1 MMYLMKFVLFFIL
14 FTEIVVSNP
23 TKPNLCVNCKFF
35 TKDFFTM
42 NKFGKCAV
50 FPKEDQD
57 DDNRY
62 LLVDGTKTNNKQ
74 EYNFCTTARKF
85 ERMCGQEG
93 KFYEKK

>member
-1 MMYLMKFVLFFIL
+1 MYLMKFVLLFIL
-14 FTEIVVSNP
+14 FTEIFSSNP
-23 TKPNLCVNCKFF
+23 IKPNLCVNCKFF

-62 LLVDGTKTNNKQ
+62 LLVDGTKTNDKR
-74 EYNFCTTARKF
+74 EYNFCSIARKY

-93 KFYEKK
+93 TFYEKK